1 MAGKSSLARGRV
13 AQRQKNLPQ
22 QVFLFS
28 EHRARRY
35 VFEGLAIGFEHM
47 LQDFTQFHYS
57 LRQIVRQVLSLN
69 GRHNMTLVTKINLSE
84 SEITFQKLKLA

>member
-1 MAGKSSLARGRV
+1 MSSFARDRV

-28 EHRARRY
+28 EHRARRD
-35 VFEGLAIGFEHM
+35 VFERLAIGFEHM

-69 GRHNMTLVTKINLSE
+69 GRHNMTLITKINLSAI
-84 SEITFQKLKLA
+84 EITFQKLKMA

>member
-1 MAGKSSLARGRV
+1 MSSFARDRV

-28 EHRARRY
+28 EHCARRY
-35 VFEGLAIGFEHM
+35 VFERLAIGFEHM

-69 GRHNMTLVTKINLSE
+69 GRHNMTPVTKINPSAI
-84 SEITFQKLKLA
+84 EITFQKSKMA